1 MAKLSAARLR
11 KAQIGSLITFI
22 AVGHAALASVAWVPE
37 YIDRLGVSFATWGTI
52 IGFGVVGSITP
63 LLFASRLMMR
73 FGSRPVIRFA
83 NYAGM
88 MMLVS
93 LGLSSDPLV
102 WLFLNMGFN
111 FCMSLVGV
119 SVNSHAVLLQK
130 NIKKNIIGR
139 LHAGWSVGAV
149 GAAISGGLGTIF
161 LSLET
166 FLILVALF
174 TIVVFEFSMRWL
186 LAPSEDGHLEE
197 KAVVVKRRFY
207 QMPRQL
213 WLLAVGLFCAIYP
226 EVAVIDWAAVFAR
239 DVLSVEL
246 ALRSLPFAAFMAGMI
261 TGRLSMTRLSEKY
274 HPHLIASRGSYMAAG
289 ALLLNAILAPLVAPT
304 GQFYG
309 LSVTIILWAIA
320 GLGLASV
327 SPAFFSAAG
336 HVPGVSTSWA
346 VSRLSLFNSSVSIF
360 AKIAMGALA
369 GGIGLP
375 PAFLFPVLLA
385 VGAGIIAGNFAK
397 KAKRSELES
406 AAPLT
411 GPISILIVDQEMDPS
426 K

>member
-1 MAKLSAARLR
+1 MAKLPAARLR
-11 KAQIGSLITFI
+11 KAQIGALLTFI
-22 AVGHAALASVAWVPE
+22 AVGHAALSSVAWVPE

-88 MMLVS
+88 VMLIS
-93 LGLSSDPLV
+93 LGLSDNPLI

-119 SVNSHAVLLQK
+119 SVNSHSVLLQK
-130 NIKKNIIGR
+130 HISKNIIGR

-149 GAAISGGLGTIF
+149 GAAITGGLGTIF
-161 LSLET
+161 LELEV
-166 FLILVALF
+166 FLILVAIF
-174 TIVVFEFSMRWL
+174 TIVVFEFTMRWL
-186 LAPSEDGHLEE
+186 LAPNEDGHLEE
-197 KAVVVKRRFY
+197 KAVATKQKFY
-207 QMPRQL
+207 QMPKQL
-213 WLLAVGLFCAIYP
+213 WLLAFGLFCGIYP
-226 EVAVIDWAAVFAR
+226 EVAVIDWAAVFAK
-239 DVLSVEL
+239 DVLSADL
-246 ALRSLPFAAFMAGMI
+246 ALRSIPFAAFMAGMI
-261 TGRLSMTRLSEKY
+261 AGRLSMTRMAQKY

-289 ALLLNAILAPLVAPT
+289 ALLLNAVVSPMVAPM
-304 GQFYG
+304 GQYLG
-309 LSVTIILWAIA
+309 LSVTGILWALA
-320 GLGLASV
+320 GFGLSSV
-327 SPAFFSAAG
+327 APAFFSAAG

-346 VSRLSLFNSSVSIF
+346 VSRLSLFNSFTSIF

-369 GGIGLP
+369 GGVGLP

-385 VGAGIIAGNFAK
+385 LGAGFIAGSFAK
-397 KAKRSELES
+397 KARRSELDN

-411 GPISILIVDQEMDPS
+411 GPISIVITDEEMGSS